1 MAQSILAVGIDP
13 AKEQHQAVA
22 VRYPDEVVLDVE
34 VDNDVPDIR
43 ALDVRVAEI
52 ADRYDAEVVYGVEDH
67 RRHGRRLVEVLQQ
80 NDREIRVVNPA
91 WTNRQKEFYGEDKN
105 DSIDARAVAAVVLRR
120 RDKLPDATDRDEV
133 VTALREAERN
143 LQDLSEQ
150 RTKALSRL
158 HGQLAD
164 VYPPAYSSF
173 FGKLQ
178 NAWALRFF
186 ARFPLPQDLE
196 GHDRETLAPVLEE
209 LANGNIGPLN
219 GQSRQARLRARADQ
233 IIRATAGVR
242 QLQRTPAMDLKAE
255 LIRQLCHELL
265 ENHQRWQRLERIV
278 AHELLPKVDQQLTT
292 LPGVADVLAATILG
306 EIGDIRRFPDRNA
319 FAKYN
324 GTAPA
329 QNSSGGRQRHR
340 ARRGCNHRL
349 KRAFWLAAAAAVR
362 HDDLAE
368 AYYNRCLARGLT
380 KLDSL
385 KRVARRLSD
394 IVYAMLTRGEAYDR
408 RRLQPAGET
417 QEAPEAGG
425 TASKGQNAHTQ
436 APSLTG
442 SRSTQTNSAS
452 DVAQSPEVER
462 PQQRAKPGRP
472 SHRKSVPTASS
483 ETRRSPR
490 RHPATSP

>member
-1 MAQSILAVGIDP
+1 MARSTLAVGIDP
-13 AKEQHQAVA
+13 AKKQHQAVA
-22 VRYPDEVVLDVE
+22 VLYPDELVLDVE
-34 VDNDVPDIR
+34 VNNDVPDIR
-43 ALDVRVAEI
+43 ALDDRVAEL
-52 ADRYDAEVVYGVEDH
+52 ANRYDTEIVYGVEDH

-80 NDREIRVVNPA
+80 RRREIRVVNPA
-91 WTNRQKEFYGEDKN
+91 WTNRQKEFYGEDKS
-105 DSIDARAVAAVVLRR
+105 DSIDARAVGAVVLRR
-120 RDKLPDATDRDEV
+120 RDRLPDATDRDEV
-133 VTALREAERN
+133 VTALREAERT

-158 HGQLAD
+158 HGQIAH
-164 VYPPAYSSF
+164 VYPPAYSNF

-196 GHDRETLAPVLEE
+196 GYDVETLAPVLAE

-219 GQSRQARLRARADQ
+219 GQSREARLRERAEQ
-233 IIRATAGVR
+233 ILQATVGVR
-242 QLQRTPAMDLKAE
+242 QLPRTPAMDLKAE

-278 AHELLPKVDQQLTT
+278 ARDLLPKVDQKPTT
-292 LPGVADVLAATILG
+292 LPGVADVLAATLLG

-329 QNSSGGRQRHR
+329 QKSSGGRQRHR

-362 HDDLAE
+362 HDDLAQ
-368 AYYNRCLARGLT
+368 AYYNRCLAKGLT

-394 IVYAMLTRGEAYDR
+394 IVYAMLVRGEAYDR
-408 RRLQPAGET
+408 RKLQPTEEAHA
-417 QEAPEAGG
+417 APEAGG
-425 TASKGQNAHTQ
+425 TTSKGQNVPTT
-436 APSLTG
+436 APSLAG
-442 SRSTQTNSAS
+442 SRQAEAIAAS
-452 DVAQSPEVER
+452 DVAQPEQAER
-462 PQQRAKPGRP
+462 QQPRAKPGLQPYRR
-472 SHRKSVPTASS
+472 SGSTTSRQNL
-483 ETRRSPR
+483 RSPR
-490 RHPATSP
+490 RHPAASP